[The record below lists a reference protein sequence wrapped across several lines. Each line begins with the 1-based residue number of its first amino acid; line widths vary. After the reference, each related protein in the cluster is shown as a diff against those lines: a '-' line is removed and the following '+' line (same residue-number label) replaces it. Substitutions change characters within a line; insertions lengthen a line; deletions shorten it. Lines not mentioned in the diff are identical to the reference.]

1 MLNYYYSDQISDF
14 LKKSTEEV
22 IGSITIGNT
31 FDVKAT
37 ENNSWLQQIP
47 ILQDAFEG
55 LEGILFFEFSI
66 PRMGKRIDVLAII
79 QGVVF
84 VLEFKV
90 GESKFQS
97 YHLEQVWDYALDLK
111 NFHEPSHDLL
121 MVPILIASESKSS
134 HLNLETTIHDD
145 RLLKPIKTGFQDLKK
160 AIHIVLDSN
169 LSTNVV
175 IGDSFA
181 KGRYAP
187 TPTVIEAAI
196 HLFQNHTVD
205 AITRN
210 DADAT
215 NLSVTTDFVSDIIAN
230 AKQNQK
236 KSICFVTGV
245 PGAGKTLVGLKIA
258 TTHLEKENGDS
269 SVYLSG
275 NGPLVA
281 ILQEALTRD
290 KVVREKMAG
299 NKITKKEAKQSV
311 KSFIQAVHHYRDEY
325 LVKEHEPYDHV
336 AIFDEAQ
343 RAWNIAQTANFMKQ
357 KKGRPNFN
365 QSEPEFL
372 ISCLDR
378 HKDWAVVICLVGGG
392 QEINT
397 GEGGISEWL
406 EAIDR
411 RFNHWDIY
419 VSPNLNESEFSAAH
433 ALEKLESKAH
443 VFYQKDLHLSI
454 SLRSFRAENLSQF
467 VKSLLDRNIEE
478 AQRQLSKFQ
487 HRYPVVLTRDLEKG
501 KAWLK
506 QQARGSERY
515 GILVSSQA
523 QRLRPLAIDV
533 RAPMDPVNWFLNG
546 KDDVRSSYFMEDV
559 ATEFKVQGLEID
571 WACITWDGDLRFV
584 NNQWKTFSFK
594 GNKWQRVEKAERQ
607 LYMINAYRVLLTR
620 ARKGMIVVVPM
631 GNEDDPTRPP
641 SFYDGAYNY
650 LKSLGLQVI

>member
-1 MLNYYYSDQISDF
+1 MNRSV
-14 LKKSTEEV
+14 EEI

-31 FDVKAT
+31 YDVKGT

-47 ILQDAFEG
+47 ILKEAFEG
-55 LEGILFFEFSI
+55 LEGTLFFEFSI
-66 PRMGKRIDVLAII
+66 PRMGKRVDVLAII
-79 QGVVF
+79 EGVVF
-84 VLEFKV
+84 VLEFKI
-90 GESKFQS
+90 GEAKFQS
-97 YHLEQVWDYALDLK
+97 AHIEQVWDYALDLK

-121 MVPILIASESKSS
+121 MAPILIASESKTSY
-134 HLNLETTIHDD
+134 LNIEKTVHSDN
-145 RLLKPIKTGFQDLKK
+145 LLKPLKTGFQDLKK
-160 AIHIVLDSN
+160 AIRIVLESN
-169 LSTNVV
+169 LFRNELTADAFS
-175 IGDSFA
+175 

-196 HLFQNHTVD
+196 NLFQNHTVD

-210 DADAT
+210 DAEAK
-215 NLSVTTDFVSDIIAN
+215 NLSVTTDFVSKVIAD
-230 AKQNQK
+230 AKQNRK
-236 KSICFVTGV
+236 KAICFVTGV

-258 TTHLEKENGDS
+258 TTHLDKEKGDS

-290 KVVREKMAG
+290 KVLREQMAG
-299 NKITKKEAKQSV
+299 NKITKKESKQSV
-311 KSFIQAVHHYRDEY
+311 KSFIQNIHHYRDEY
-325 LVKEHEPYDHV
+325 LIKQHEPYDHV

-343 RAWNIAQTANFMKQ
+343 RAWNKTQTVNFMTQ

-397 GEGGISEWL
+397 GEGGIAEWL
-406 EAIDR
+406 EAIER
-411 RFNHWDIY
+411 SFNHWEVY
-419 VSPNLNESEFSAAH
+419 VSPNLNDSEFLATS
-433 ALEKLESKAH
+433 ALENLETKAQ
-443 VFYQKDLHLSI
+443 VFYEKDLHLSV

-467 VKSLLDRNIEE
+467 VKSLLDRNIQD
-478 AQRQLSKFQ
+478 ARSHLSKFK
-487 HRYPVVLTRDLEKG
+487 HRYPVVLTRSLEKG

-506 QQARGSERY
+506 EQARGSERY

-546 KDDVRSSYFMEDV
+546 KDDVRSSFYLEDV

-571 WACITWDGDLRFV
+571 WACVTWDGDLRFV
-584 NNQWKTFSFK
+584 NDTWKTFSFK
-594 GNKWQRVEKAERQ
+594 GNKWQRVEKPERQ

-620 ARKGMIVVVPM
+620 ARKGMIIVVPN
-631 GNEDDPTRPP
+631 GNSEDPTRSP
-641 SFYDGAYNY
+641 SFYDGAFNY
-650 LKSLGLQVI
+650 LKNLGLTVI